1 MNNNDILSSFRNE
14 QCLKRQRNLSMD
26 TVYDNHDK
34 DSVYDNHVNDSV
46 FETIIKDINKLKL
59 DSQVNN
65 NNDLLQKLFKKVEDL
80 EKNIKKNLN
89 QQNLFDE
96 INKLNIK
103 FEKLQ
108 KNIEKNL
115 VEQVSGLQFQINYK
129 SLRWQGKLLNCLEGI
144 GTQTVNLQVGPLR
157 TWGSR
162 K

>member
-14 QCLKRQRNLSMD
+14 QRLKRQRNLSMD
-26 TVYDNHDK
+26 TVYDNHVK

-103 FEKLQ
+103 VEKLQ

-115 VEQVSGLQFQINYK
+115 VEKEYTIEHLQNELNILRDELKSNINEKKDNDYF
-129 SLRWQGKLLNCLEGI
+129 C
-144 GTQTVNLQVGPLR
+144 
-157 TWGSR
+157 
-162 K
+162 

>member
-14 QCLKRQRNLSMD
+14 QRLKRQRNLSMD
-26 TVYDNHDK
+26 TVYDNHVKDTVYDNHVK

-115 VEQVSGLQFQINYK
+115 VEKEYTIEHLQNELNILRDELK
-129 SLRWQGKLLNCLEGI
+129 SNIYEKKDNDYFC
-144 GTQTVNLQVGPLR
+144 
-157 TWGSR
+157 
-162 K
+162 